1 MLVNITSKAAGVCA
15 LETGITAVE
24 RSGNRVK
31 ETLYIHY
38 SFQTLNSLIRQ
49 PLLLPFYSPIK

>member
-1 MLVNITSKAAGVCA
+1 MGFLLFKTQIFKMLVNITSKAAGVCA

-31 ETLYIHY
+31 ET
-38 SFQTLNSLIRQ
+38 
-49 PLLLPFYSPIK
+49 